1 MAQQLIYRDKFRH
14 PSLSLESSLH
24 FSATRHRNRNR
35 DRNRDRNR
43 NRNEMT
49 PDNDPDFDSD
59 PVATRYAAMGPGQ
72 EPEPGKSVNR
82 KMKDAKISPERA
94 QHGVNL

>member
-1 MAQQLIYRDKFRH
+1 M
-14 PSLSLESSLH
+14 SLESSLH

-35 DRNRDRNR
+35 DRNR

-49 PDNDPDFDSD
+49 PDNDPDFASD

-82 KMKDAKISPERA
+82 KMKDAQTQQAI
-94 QHGVNL
+94 